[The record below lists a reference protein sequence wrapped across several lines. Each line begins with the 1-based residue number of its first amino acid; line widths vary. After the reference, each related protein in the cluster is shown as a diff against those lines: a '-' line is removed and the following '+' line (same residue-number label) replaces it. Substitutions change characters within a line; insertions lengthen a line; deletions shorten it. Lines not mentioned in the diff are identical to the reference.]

1 MSMAVQDPTWGA
13 ERTSGGGHPRT
24 ATLSAG
30 VLLVAALAC
39 SQVAAVTPR
48 QLVEVADLGNL
59 MVSPD
64 GGSVAFRLEQAS
76 VERNTYDSVWY
87 VQTLDGGVPPRRLAE
102 GGAPLRDTAGLSL
115 PSPATWSPDGRWL
128 YYLAAIEGRVDVWR
142 AATDGSGAAPL
153 TQDAADVRRF
163 EVSED
168 GRVLRYSVGA
178 TREEVERAEQR
189 EYERGIHV
197 DERSPVGQGLF
208 RSDYVAGRL
217 ATQRLGPV
225 WFERVP
231 LLDEVPDRWKT
242 IDLVSGI
249 RKDLPSGEQQTGSQA
264 HPRIA
269 GGDTVPWK
277 TVKQPGS
284 GRIATL
290 TRTGER
296 HGQRDAPEV
305 VLSVRQ
311 GTGSLR
317 TETCDAKACKGA
329 AITEVVWM
337 PRRNEVVFTVTDH
350 TRGLAQSLFRWDI
363 QANAVTL
370 ILHAEGSVGGGG
382 RWDPGACSASPA
394 VLVCVAAEAGRPPR
408 LESIDLASGA
418 RTVLFE
424 PNGALMLEVAA
435 GTEVRLLRWRDEKG
449 RAFTGQFFPARTN
462 NGRPTPLFINYYRC
476 AGFLR
481 GGVGDEWPFAV
492 LAAHGISALCINQ
505 LEGYTLD
512 AAERHDQAR
521 AAVRA
526 IVRELAASGQVDADR
541 VGMGGLSYGGAATLW
556 TAAESDLLAAASVSS
571 PVVSP
576 NYYLLGSLKGAAFT
590 EGLRALWGLGAPD
603 ETPGL
608 WRALSPVFKLDRV
621 AIPILFQKSEREYM
635 YGADYIIP
643 LIRENRADLYVFPH
657 EPHQKYQP
665 KHKLAVYERNVDWFR
680 FWLQGVEDDDA
691 SKHGQYARWR
701 VIRQAF
707 AR

>member
-1 MSMAVQDPTWGA
+1 MSVAVQDPTWGA
-13 ERTSGGGHPRT
+13 GRTPRGVNQ
-24 ATLSAG
+24 AKGALAAG
-30 VLLVAALAC
+30 MLLVAALAC
-39 SQVAAVTPR
+39 PQVAAVTPR

-59 MVSPD
+59 AVSPD

-87 VQTLDGGVPPRRLAE
+87 VQALDGNAPPRRLAE

-115 PSPATWSPDGRWL
+115 PSPATWSPDGRWI

-142 AATDGSGAAPL
+142 AATDGSGAMPL
-153 TQDAADVRRF
+153 TQDAADVRQF
-163 EVSED
+163 ELSAD
-168 GRVLRYSVGA
+168 GRGLRYSVGA
-178 TREEVERAEQR
+178 TREEIERAEQR

-197 DERSPVGQGLF
+197 GERSPVGQGLF

-242 IDLVSGI
+242 MDLVSGI
-249 RKDLPSGEQQTGSQA
+249 RKDLPSGEPQTASQA
-264 HPRIA
+264 HPRA
-269 GGDTVPWK
+269 AEGDTAPWK
-277 TVKQPGS
+277 AARQPGS

-296 HGQRDAPEV
+296 HGQRDAPDV

-311 GTGSLR
+311 GIGSSR
-317 TETCDAKACKGA
+317 TVTCDAEACKGA
-329 AITEVVWM
+329 AITEVVWV
-337 PRRNEVVFTVTDH
+337 PGRNEVVFTVTDH
-350 TRGLAQSLFRWDI
+350 ARGLAQSLFRWDI
-363 QANAVTL
+363 QANAVASVL
-370 ILHAEGSVGGGG
+370 RAEGSVGGGG

-408 LESIDLASGA
+408 LESIDLASGT

-424 PNGALMLEVAA
+424 PNKALARAVAA
-435 GTEVRLLRWRDEKG
+435 GTEVRLLQWRDEKG

-462 NGRPTPLFINYYRC
+462 DGRPPPLFINYYRC

-521 AAVRA
+521 AAVHA
-526 IVRELAASGQVDADR
+526 IVQELAAGGQVDADR
-541 VGMGGLSYGGAATLW
+541 VGMGGLSYGGAVTLW
-556 TAAESDLLAAASVSS
+556 TAAESDLLVAASVSS

-576 NYYLLGSLKGAAFT
+576 NYYLLGSLKGPAFT
-590 EGLRALWGLGAPD
+590 EGLRASWGLGAPD
-603 ETPGL
+603 ETPEL
-608 WRALSPVFKLDRV
+608 WRALSPVFKLDRI

-643 LIRENRADLYVFPH
+643 LVRENRADLYVFPH

-680 FWLQGVEDDDA
+680 FWLQGVEDDDV
-691 SKHGQYARWR
+691 SKHGQYTRWR
-701 VIRQAF
+701 AMRRAF
-707 AR
+707 SR